1 MSSSQSPPEIVP
13 ANDEVAPWATYASTE
28 RLRREPYGP
37 EPLQNPEATDYD
49 TDHSLPPRR
58 HRSQDNDPSQLRS
71 RGRKVRSCTRAFLYK
86 ISHTPRTPSGR
97 RCIEPDIIGSYTR
110 WLYRCHPDRMRAHDT
125 HLTII
130 KNMKNEDNTDEGRIA
145 FKDID
150 KARLERDV
158 SDLRAV
164 VDILSKDGVMMMRR
178 RALPYLTQSLI
189 WKIELQHQ
197 YEEWEERKRRE
208 TIEAQMLSHV
218 P

>member
-1 MSSSQSPPEIVP
+1 
-13 ANDEVAPWATYASTE
+13 
-28 RLRREPYGP
+28 
-37 EPLQNPEATDYD
+37 
-49 TDHSLPPRR
+49 
-58 HRSQDNDPSQLRS
+58 
-71 RGRKVRSCTRAFLYK
+71 
-86 ISHTPRTPSGR
+86 
-97 RCIEPDIIGSYTR
+97 
-110 WLYRCHPDRMRAHDT
+110 MRAHDT